1 MYKNL
6 YLFFLILSLTSY
18 SQDFD
23 QKINELSSNYES
35 DIIELRHWF
44 HENAE
49 LSNREFKTAE
59 RIAAELKKIGLN
71 PQTGVAKTGV
81 VAWNWNCHFW

>member
-1 MYKNL
+1 MYQKILL
-6 YLFFLILSLTSY
+6 YYSFSISSSIY

-23 QKINELSSNYES
+23 KKINELASNYES

-59 RIAAELKKIGLN
+59 RIAAELRKL
-71 PQTGVAKTGV
+71 V
-81 VAWNWNCHFW
+81 